1 MPSRPNIPVNVL
13 VGQETLKSGFGWSDE
28 ELYDH
33 FFYDLQERYALGYH
47 QFGAGE
53 FELRSLYN
61 FRQRLSRYNQ
71 EHGVNVLEQVF
82 EDISDQQ
89 FQTLEVCTG
98 QQRMDITQV
107 ASNNLEASRLQLLV
121 EAIQGLDRILNEAD
135 QERLAGVFVPYLK
148 GRSGQYVYRVKG
160 MKAYQEHLQAVGQA
174 MDTLIQEL
182 RAEYA
187 QEAVWQVF
195 EGFFSD
201 NYHLKDEAVHPKEND
216 ELSSGCLQS
225 PDDLEATCRQK
236 NGQGYKGYVA
246 NLTETYD
253 PENDLQLITQVQLA
267 PNNTD
272 DADLLVQALPNLV
285 ERTGLSDHY
294 SDGGFSSPEADVVL
308 QEKQVALVQ
317 SRLRGKQPDPERFN
331 LTDFDIHHDQ
341 AGNPL
346 EITCPYGQTVPVE
359 PARKNGYLA
368 RFDRD
373 LCRVCPFH
381 LHGRCRATPGKR
393 RPQFQLNFTLY
404 QVNWAKRRRRH
415 LQAKAEKDNRR
426 VAVEVSVRSLKH
438 PFGNGK
444 LPVRGRFRM
453 SCMLL
458 ASASMV
464 NLRRIWKYQQHK
476 KKHGDQK
483 SGLQNLRKDTVS
495 GQVDLFLS
503 FFQKRLLAFRRSL
516 SALDSCF
523 NY

>member
-1 MPSRPNIPVNVL
+1 M
-13 VGQETLKSGFGWSDE
+13 G
-28 ELYDH
+28 
-33 FFYDLQERYALGYH
+33 
-47 QFGAGE
+47 
-53 FELRSLYN
+53 SLYN

-71 EHGVNVLEQVF
+71 EQGVNVLEQVF

-89 FQTLEVCTG
+89 IQTLEVRTG
-98 QQRMDITQV
+98 QQRMDSTQV
-107 ASNNLEASRLQLLV
+107 ASNILEASRLQLLV
-121 EAIQGLDRILNEAD
+121 VAIQGLHRILNEAD
-135 QERLAGVFVPYLK
+135 QERLAGVFAPYLK

-160 MKAYQEHLQAVGQA
+160 MKAYQEHLQAVGQT

-187 QEAVWQVF
+187 QEAVWQMF
-195 EGFFSD
+195 ERFFSD
-201 NYHLKDEAVHPKEND
+201 NYHLKDEAVQPKGND
-216 ELSSGCLQS
+216 EIGSGCLQS
-225 PDDLEATCRQK
+225 PDDLEATYRQK

-246 NLTETYD
+246 NLTETCD

-285 ERTGLSDHY
+285 ERTDLSDLY
-294 SDGGFSSPEADVVL
+294 SDGGFGSPEADVVL

-317 SRLRGKQPDPERFN
+317 SRLRGKQPDPERYN
-331 LTDFDIHHDQ
+331 LADFDIQHDQ

-346 EITCPYGQTVPVE
+346 EITCPNGQTVPVE
-359 PARKNGYLA
+359 PGRKNGYLA

-381 LHGRCRATPGKR
+381 LHARCRATPRKR
-393 RPQFQLNFTLY
+393 RPQFQLNFTLN

-426 VAVEVSVRSLKH
+426 VAVEASVRSLKH

-453 SCMLL
+453 TWMLL

-476 KKHGDQK
+476 EKRGDQK
-483 SGLQNLRKDTVS
+483 SGLENLRMDTVS
-495 GQVDLFLS
+495 AQVDLFLS

-523 NY
+523 NF